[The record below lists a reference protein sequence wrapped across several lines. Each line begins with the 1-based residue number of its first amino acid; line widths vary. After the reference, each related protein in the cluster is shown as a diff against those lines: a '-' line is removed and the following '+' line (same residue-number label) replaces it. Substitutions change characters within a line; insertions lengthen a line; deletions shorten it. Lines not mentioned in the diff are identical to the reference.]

1 MEFIVLS
8 SCGSSLNLA
17 GKPIA
22 NFHGGTSLVTS
33 APAATIAPSP
43 ISTPGSSVAFAP
55 IDAPCRKIGPLR
67 SDFFLIGYLSLART
81 AQGPM
86 NTLSSMVTFRGIYTF
101 PWILTLLPIAVCP
114 STIVFVPI
122 STLFPITVF
131 SRISTLC
138 PVRRSFP
145 VTTSVWIVEFDL
157 IPDFPELCLGI
168 LPGPPVNVHQEIDG
182 VR

>member
-1 MEFIVLS
+1 MVFNVLS

-55 IDAPCRKIGPLR
+55 IDAPCRKIGHLR

-81 AQGPM
+81 AHGPM
-86 NTLSSMVTFRGIYTF
+86 NTLSSMVTFSGIYT
-101 PWILTLLPIAVCP
+101 
-114 STIVFVPI
+114 
-122 STLFPITVF
+122 
-131 SRISTLC
+131 
-138 PVRRSFP
+138 RSFP